1 MPRRHQIT
9 MTPAEIAD
17 FLDREKTLVLGVQR
31 SEAPHLTA
39 MWFVRRGSD
48 LLLWTYARSQKAV
61 SARRHGR
68 ASVLV
73 ESGTTYETLQGLS
86 ADCDVEIVEDPDDVL
101 AIGAALADRYGSA
114 MLSADSADG
123 RAAELRAAGRR
134 RIGLVLHPTRYRT
147 WDHRKLGATTTTTTT
162 TAT

>member
-9 MTPAEIAD
+9 MNPAEIAD
-17 FLDREKTLVLGVQR
+17 LLDREKTLVLGVQR
-31 SEAPHLTA
+31 PEAPHLTA

-73 ESGTTYETLQGLS
+73 
-86 ADCDVEIVEDPDDVL
+86 
-101 AIGAALADRYGSA
+101 
-114 MLSADSADG
+114 
-123 RAAELRAAGRR
+123 GRR
-134 RIGLVLHPTRYRT
+134 QGR
-147 WDHRKLGATTTTTTT
+147 
-162 TAT
+162 